1 MDWALMAPG
10 IALLVACLLYVLYQN
25 GYGTLNF
32 KAALT
37 YMGYPRWGKRKK
49 CIQASFVACSGFTK
63 RVVRLLPSEQYQ
75 FVFSSR
81 LTKGSVSV
89 EIYADR
95 KELLAQLNEEH
106 PTVII
111 STDTQTRFR
120 VVTRFKKADGD
131 YSLAWSKAE

>member
-10 IALLVACLLYVLYQN
+10 SALLVVCLLYVLYQN

-37 YMGYPRWGKRKK
+37 YMGYPRWGKRKN

-81 LTKGSVSV
+81 ITKGSVSV

-111 STDTQTRFR
+111 STDTQTRLR